1 MKTRILLT
9 ITLLTLLNLSFAQEN
24 VKIGDK
30 KKEKVEKPDSLKF
43 WKYNVF
49 GSLTTTQ
56 SAYMNWSA
64 GGDNSLSLNGLVR
77 VKFKYETKK
86 FYWDNSYNFAL
97 GMNVIFKDGS
107 VAKTDDIIDMQT
119 KAGWKF
125 AKNWSLVGTFGFL
138 TQFTHAYLGT
148 DGHFSSSFMA
158 PGYFSPSVAI
168 EYRPFEGFYV
178 TATPTKGIIT
188 IINDQTLAN
197 RGAFGNK
204 AADRDANGNII
215 NLGEKVRYQLGAYL
229 SIGFAKDLT
238 KNIAIDT
245 KLSLFSNYFQ
255 EKPQNIDVMY
265 DLLFKF
271 KINSWLSS
279 YFQLSLVYDDDIQI
293 PLENGE
299 FGPRLQLKQILGIGL
314 AYTFK
319 NHDFK

>member
-1 MKTRILLT
+1 MKTRILLLLAILT
-9 ITLLTLLNLSFAQEN
+9 IGLPSIAQEN
-24 VKIGDK
+24 NVKVGK

-49 GSLTTTQ
+49 GSLSTTQ

-64 GGDNSLSLNGLVR
+64 GGDNSLSLNGIVR

-97 GMNVIFKDGS
+97 GMNIIFKDGS
-107 VAKTDDIIDMQT
+107 VAKTDDEINLQT

-125 AKNWSLVGTFGFL
+125 AKNFSLVAQFGFL
-138 TQFTHAYLGT
+138 TQFTHGYIADET
-148 DGHFSSSFMA
+148 HFSSSFMA
-158 PGYFSPSVAI
+158 PGYFSPAIAI

-178 TATPTKGIIT
+178 TATPAKGIIT
-188 IINDQTLAN
+188 VINDQTLAN
-197 RGAFGNK
+197 RGAFGNTP
-204 AADRDANGNII
+204 ADLDGNGNII
-215 NLGEKVRYQLGAYL
+215 NLGEKIRYQLGAYL
-229 SIGFAKDLT
+229 SIGFAKELT
-238 KNIAIDT
+238 KSISIDT

-279 YFQLSLVYDDDIQI
+279 YFQLAIVYDDDIQV
-293 PLENGE
+293 PLGNETY
-299 FGPRLQLKQILGIGL
+299 GPRLQLKQILGLGL